1 MTENNEEQIQVAGQK
16 IESDTLRCDIRF
28 YAAANQFIEQQ
39 ITEIPELQA
48 VTVIPLWAPAL
59 ADAPNGMLRLRDEQT
74 PYLPNLMHAIM
85 RLFAF
90 SVDIHKDM
98 VVQLRRYDMAAKAK
112 ADELQQLDAQLNQKR
127 TEAEK
132 A

>member
-1 MTENNEEQIQVAGQK
+1 MTESSEEQVELAGQK
-16 IESDTLRCDIRF
+16 IESSTLRCDIRF

-48 VTVIPLWAPAL
+48 VAVIPLWAPTL

-98 VVQLRRYDMAAKAK
+98 VVQLRRFDMAAKEK
-112 ADELQQLDAQLNQKR
+112 AMEIQQLEAQLKQKQ
-127 TEAEK
+127 TELK
-132 A
+132 ST